1 MSGIRILNENWED
14 YNDRKIRENYD
25 PMAFSCK
32 DKWEVEFLAGKI
44 RRVYSHYSEELIMN
58 AIKACCNNI
67 DGPRPR
73 KDFVN
78 CVMIRLR
85 GL

>member
-14 YNDRKIRENYD
+14 YDNRKIGANID
-25 PMAFSCK
+25 PATFVCTE
-32 DKWEVEFLAGKI
+32 KWEIDFLVGKV
-44 RRVYSHYSEELIMN
+44 RRVYSHFSEDLVKN
-58 AIKACCNNI
+58 AIKACCTNNQ
-67 DGPRPR
+67 GPRPR

-78 CVMIRLR
+78 CVMMRLR